1 MTKEEAHSIYFGCE
15 DIEECWEDRL
25 FDHLNFFRTKVPAP
39 TLFMNRIHKLQTDAK
54 AAEIL
59 LGMTFE
65 EKANLQL
72 GVSLV
77 KKREIRETFDSYYA
91 VLNELRSK
99 MYQSPGPKNL
109 EGLALRIIDLTK
121 EFSTYLSGLFELNSA
136 NELIGKEPDPME
148 VYEAIKK
155 YESKGVRLFEQLDL
169 SKDDALTKELKR
181 YITMN
186 NKFGSNV

>member
-77 KKREIRETFDSYYA
+77 KGEIRETFDSYYA

-99 MYQSPGPKNL
+99 MYQSPGPKKL
-109 EGLALRIIDLTK
+109 EELALRIIDLTK
-121 EFSTYLSGLFELNSA
+121 EFSTYVSGAFEVTSV

-155 YESKGVRLFEQLDL
+155 YESAGVRLFEQLDL
-169 SKDDALTKELKR
+169 TLDDTLTKELKR